1 MGPAE
6 THLEHG
12 LIKLY
17 WDGVEHELPGLLH
30 LFHQEATPSVT
41 VGDGETASEDGTTK
55 MDVAVTVEDVERA
68 GSHSTPP
75 QAGEEEAIALRKRAR
90 ALLHASE
97 WLDIEKV
104 VEDREHATAPQN
116 PQGATNASKPTRHE
130 KRAKKRPSAGR
141 RLFERMRRV
150 RYSVIRTTYGR
161 GKSPYAAM
169 HMSLRIGT
177 VMFENGVAHT
187 DGGVVISRRLSPHAD
202 RGSLR
207 TSDKSSALLLTGKK
221 RKLVFSQSRN
231 SAQQWNKTTMKQVSG
246 NDFCGLFDAKNENK
260 VVDAFIQESL
270 NVKDSC
276 TGTGCSCA
284 REKIYA
290 GTIRILDELK
300 RYLGPRVRLY
310 MNTVASRLLDPSVRL
325 AWHPDSNNC
334 QAFCENLIDSSIFR
348 LSFNSNEPISVGSG
362 GNAAPNPFVDNSDRL
377 KEVTRDSR
385 LDTPAGFAEFL
396 STINPDSRR
405 NSEAMD
411 QLTQA
416 KTKNLSI
423 HLHRPSRTRN
433 KNAIHEIVT

>member
-12 LIKLY
+12 LVKLY

-30 LFHQEATPSVT
+30 LFHREETPAVT
-41 VGDGETASEDGTTK
+41 VDDGEMASEDGTAEMGLT
-55 MDVAVTVEDVERA
+55 MIVEDVERA

-75 QAGEEEAIALRKRAR
+75 QAGDEDAIALRNRAR
-90 ALLHASE
+90 TLLRASE

-104 VEDREHATAPQN
+104 VEDREHATVLQKA
-116 PQGATNASKPTRHE
+116 QGATNVSNPTRYE
-130 KRAKKRPSAGR
+130 KRAKKRASAGR
-141 RLFERMRRV
+141 RLFERMKRV
-150 RYSVIRTTYGR
+150 RYSVIRSTYGR

-169 HMSLRIGT
+169 HMALRIGT

-187 DGGVVISRRLSPHAD
+187 DGGVVISSRLSPHPDQA
-202 RGSLR
+202 SLHN
-207 TSDKSSALLLTGKK
+207 SDNTRALLLTGKK
-221 RKLVFSQSRN
+221 RKLVFNQSRN
-231 SAQQWNKTTMKQVSG
+231 QSQQWNKTTMKQVSG

-260 VVDAFIQESL
+260 VIDAFIQESL
-270 NVKDSC
+270 NVKGTC
-276 TGTGCSCA
+276 TGNGCSCE

-290 GTIRILDELK
+290 GTIRVLNELK

-310 MNTVASRLLDPSVRL
+310 MNTVAGRLLDPSVRL
-325 AWHPDSNNC
+325 AWHPDNNNC
-334 QAFCENLIDSSIFR
+334 QAFCESLIDSAIFR
-348 LSFNSNEPISVGSG
+348 LSFTSSEPISFG
-362 GNAAPNPFVDNSDRL
+362 GGENAALNPFVDNSDRL

-385 LDTPAGFAEFL
+385 LDTFGGLAEFL
-396 STINPDSRR
+396 STIDPESRR
-405 NSEAMD
+405 GSEAMD

-433 KNAIHEIVT
+433 KNSIHELVQ